1 MSLHLYVTQ
10 GELDAG
16 AAIDVSMDGLAA
28 TRRAWRPRP
37 LHVWLSG
44 ALARPFVFGPVAGL
58 KGWREA
64 HEAAAA
70 AAPMTCG
77 LQGPCAAV
85 LEADPSAQPALGTAV
100 EVSLLDSIHGAARAR
115 GLRVV
120 SIRPAWANATESP
133 GRVGSASD
141 QMLCCREPTALTVMA
156 LRAGRWTFAA
166 TYTPSPSAGEE
177 ERLLNRLQA
186 SLGIGAG
193 CVALAA
199 IEAND
204 KNMPPL
210 VHWSGSPSALAA

>member
-1 MSLHLYVTQ
+1 LHLYVTQ
-10 GELDAG
+10 GDL
-16 AAIDVSMDGLAA
+16 AAIEAMMDGLAIR
-28 TRRAWRPRP
+28 RRAWHPQR

-44 ALARPFVFGPVAGL
+44 VLARPFVFGPVAGL

-64 HEAAAA
+64 HEAVAA
-70 AAPMTCG
+70 AAPMACG

-100 EVSLLDSIHGAARAR
+100 ELPLLNGIHSAARAR

-120 SIRPAWANATESP
+120 SIRPAWANATDAP

-141 QMLCCREPTALTVMA
+141 QLLCCREPAALTVMA

-166 TYTPSPSAGEE
+166 TYTPAPSAAEE
-177 ERLLNRLQA
+177 EKLLNRLQA
-186 SLGIGAG
+186 SLGLDAG

-204 KNMPPL
+204 KNVPPL
-210 VHWSGSPSALAA
+210 VHWSGSQSELAA